1 MSRRK
6 KCVKWQRRERVS
18 WSKMTEIKWD
28 KRQLPL
34 MQLLFNSG
42 GLEEGMHARVYVC
55 ICTCVHVY
63 VSVRYEVS
71 GDWANSCQTPHQL
84 LLKTSKIFP
93 NIWIHQ
99 ININSQC
106 SSVCL
111 KIVFT
116 HSQSIFS
123 VTFWGKS
130 VSFPTKAINPS
141 AAHIYSFLSFIHNLL
156 IVPMFKFVT
165 FEHMF

>member
-18 WSKMTEIKWD
+18 WSKMMEIKWD

-42 GLEEGMHARVYVC
+42 GSEEGMYARVYAW
-55 ICTCVHVY
+55 ICTCVHVR
-63 VSVRYEVS
+63 VHYEVS
-71 GDWANSCQTPHQL
+71 GDWANSCQMPHQL
-84 LLKTSKIFP
+84 LLKTSNIFP

-111 KIVFT
+111 KIVFM

-130 VSFPTKAINPS
+130 VSFPTKPINPS
-141 AAHIYSFLSFIHNLL
+141 VAHIYSGWMDTYFTHSTY
-156 IVPMFKFVT
+156 V
-165 FEHMF
+165 